1 MISNKRI
8 VMSRNDKI
16 FQLFEDKKMI
26 RSRDVE
32 AIGIPREYLLRMVSK
47 GLVIRVARGM
57 YCLSDENF
65 KGYES
70 YVEAVMTAPN
80 GVICL
85 ISALHFYST
94 TTQISDK
101 IWMAVKKGSWRPRS
115 DSVQIKYNI
124 FSDNSYNYGIEIH
137 KINNIEI
144 PVYSVAKTVADC
156 FKFRNKIGLDVAIEA
171 LKEAIRSKKAG
182 VDEIYEAAKVCRV
195 SRVIQPYL
203 ESIV

>member
-32 AIGIPREYLLRMVSK
+32 AIGIPREYLLRMVRK
-47 GLVIRVARGM
+47 GLVIRVARGL

-70 YVEAVMTAPN
+70 FVEAVMTVPN

-85 ISALHFYST
+85 ISALHFYDI
-94 TTQISDK
+94 TTQVSDK

-124 FSDNSYNYGIEIH
+124 FSENSYNYGIEIH

-156 FKFRNKIGLDVAIEA
+156 FKFRNKIGLDAAIEA

-182 VDEIYEAAKVCRV
+182 VDEIHEAAKVCRV
-195 SRVIQPYL
+195 SRVIQPYM